1 MKRVVF
7 SILVDNTS
15 GVLSRIAGLF
25 SRRGYNIDSLT
36 VGVTADPRYS
46 RATVV
51 AKGDE
56 IIMQQI
62 ENQLNKLVDVIDIKR
77 LEPET
82 SICRELIMIKLKVS
96 EENRQ
101 SLIAVANIFRAKIV
115 DVAKESLVIELTGNQ
130 SKIEAFIDLLSG
142 YEILEL
148 ARPGIT
154 GLSRG
159 TFDVKMYD
167 EDGKLMDYDFS

>member
-46 RATVV
+46 RATIV

-148 ARPGIT
+148 ARTGLT

-159 TFDVKMYD
+159 ADDVRY
-167 EDGKLMDYDFS
+167 LP

>member
-1 MKRVVF
+1 MRKVVF
-7 SILVDNTS
+7 SMLVDNTS

-51 AKGDE
+51 AKGDR
-56 IIMQQI
+56 IILEQI
-62 ENQLNKLVDVIDIKR
+62 EKQLCKLVDVIDIKR
-77 LEPET
+77 LEPES
-82 SICRELIMIKLKVS
+82 SICRELIMIKLKVN

-101 SLIAVANIFRAKIV
+101 SIISVANIFRAKIV
-115 DVAKESLVIELTGNQ
+115 DVSKGSLLIELTGNQ
-130 SKIEAFIDLLSG
+130 SKIEAFIDLLNG

-148 ARPGIT
+148 DRTGIT

-159 TFDVKMYD
+159 VFDVKMYD
-167 EDGKLMDYDFS
+167 EDGQLMDYDFS

>member
-15 GVLSRIAGLF
+15 GVLSRIAGLV

-101 SLIAVANIFRAKIV
+101 SLIAVANIFRVKIV

-130 SKIEAFIDLLSG
+130 SKVDAFIDLLSG

-148 ARPGIT
+148 ARTGIT

-167 EDGKLMDYDFS
+167 EDGQLMDYDFS